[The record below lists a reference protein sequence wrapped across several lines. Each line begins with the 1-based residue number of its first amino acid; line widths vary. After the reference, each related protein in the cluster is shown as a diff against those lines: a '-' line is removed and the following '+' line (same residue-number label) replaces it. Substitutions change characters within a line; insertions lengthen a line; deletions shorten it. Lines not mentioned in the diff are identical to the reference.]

1 LNCKNAADHIVPVLS
16 HAILMSKP
24 DIEPESYG
32 RLALPVSQSFFRM
45 LEDLATS
52 IPSSE
57 EPLSANPRKRAKE
70 IVCSAGLQ
78 AGVMSAG
85 LALPPGPLGMLTVIP
100 DLLKVWQIQQRMV
113 ADIAAGFGKSAQLSR
128 QMMVYCLFRQGAA
141 MLVRD
146 VVARVGER
154 VIVKQAIVSAP
165 ARRAGTTEGEDPAS
179 RPPLSAVGNRQ
190 SSRGPTVR
198 ALIHGGNGLTWQ
210 QVRIEVS
217 GNKRILLKAPGQER
231 EFRFSPNIRVTADYA
246 LGMLMRLAADGEW
259 RNLPPGSLIMNG

>member
-1 LNCKNAADHIVPVLS
+1 MNCKNAADHIVPVLS

-78 AGVMSAG
+78 AGVMSTG

-154 VIVKQAIVSAP
+154 IVVKQATLSVIQQLL
-165 ARRAGTTEGEDPAS
+165 RRIGVQVTQK
-179 RPPLSAVGNRQ
+179 AVGKSLSRWLPIVGPVLIGGYSLMDTRAVGKTAIDTFRRQ
-190 SSRGPTVR
+190 
-198 ALIHGGNGLTWQ
+198 
-210 QVRIEVS
+210 IEMQPEELGEEMANS
-217 GNKRILLKAPGQER
+217 QRLLKSSA
-231 EFRFSPNIRVTADYA
+231 
-246 LGMLMRLAADGEW
+246 
-259 RNLPPGSLIMNG
+259 